1 MGSTAVF
8 KMDRPVEHREL
19 SSRLCGSLDGREVW
33 RRMDTL
39 RGFPGGA
46 SGKEPT
52 CQCRRC
58 KRPEFHLW
66 VGKIPWSRKWQP
78 ASVSLPGK
86 FHRQRSL
93 VGCIPRGCRESDTA
107 APTHTHKVPAGPVAK
122 TPHSQGRGLEFH
134 PWSGN

>member
-58 KRPEFHLW
+58 KR
-66 VGKIPWSRKWQP
+66 
-78 ASVSLPGK
+78 
-86 FHRQRSL
+86 HRFDPLEEGMETQSSENL
-93 VGCIPRGCRESDTA
+93 LDRGTWGWGY
-107 APTHTHKVPAGPVAK
+107 GP
-122 TPHSQGRGLEFH
+122 
-134 PWSGN
+134 